1 MVRILQYKR
10 KKIKIMNELI
20 VVSELND
27 DRYSVIDEIADVN
40 ELKDF
45 FKAVE
50 KIQRTLNKNNIEVK
64 EQYEYL
70 LTLMIN
76 QC

>member
-1 MVRILQYKR
+1 
-10 KKIKIMNELI
+10 MNELI
-20 VVSELND
+20 SVSELND
-27 DRYSVIDEIADVN
+27 ERYDVIDKLVIES

-45 FKAVE
+45 FKSVE
-50 KIQRTLNKNNIEVK
+50 KIQRTLNKHDIEVK

>member
-1 MVRILQYKR
+1 
-10 KKIKIMNELI
+10 MNELI

-27 DRYSVIDEIADVN
+27 ERYNVIDKLVIES
-40 ELKDF
+40 ELTEF
-45 FKAVE
+45 FNSVE
-50 KIQRTLNKNNIEVK
+50 KIQNTLMKNNIEAK

>member
-1 MVRILQYKR
+1 
-10 KKIKIMNELI
+10 MNELTDERYDVI
-20 VVSELND
+20 DKLVIESELK
-27 DRYSVIDEIADVN
+27 E
-40 ELKDF
+40 F
-45 FKAVE
+45 FKSVE
-50 KIQRTLNKNNIEVK
+50 KIQRTLNKHDIEAK

>member
-1 MVRILQYKR
+1 
-10 KKIKIMNELI
+10 MNELI
-20 VVSELND
+20 SVSELND
-27 DRYSVIDEIADVN
+27 ERYDIIDKLVIES
-40 ELKDF
+40 ELKEF
-45 FKAVE
+45 FKSVE
-50 KIQRTLNKNNIEVK
+50 KIQRTLNKHDIEAK

>member
-1 MVRILQYKR
+1 MKN
-10 KKIKIMNELI
+10 MNELI
-20 VVSELND
+20 SVSEVND
-27 DRYSVIDEIADVN
+27 ERYEIIDKLVIGS

-45 FKAVE
+45 FKSVE
-50 KIQRTLNKNNIEVK
+50 KIQKTLNKHNIEAK

>member
-1 MVRILQYKR
+1 
-10 KKIKIMNELI
+10 MNELI

-27 DRYSVIDEIADVN
+27 ERYDVIDKLVIES
-40 ELKDF
+40 ELTEF
-45 FKAVE
+45 FNSVE
-50 KIQRTLNKNNIEVK
+50 KIQNTLMKNNIEAK

>member
-1 MVRILQYKR
+1 
-10 KKIKIMNELI
+10 MNELI
-20 VVSELND
+20 SISELND
-27 DRYSVIDEIADVN
+27 ERYDVIDKLVIDS

-45 FKAVE
+45 FKSVE
-50 KIQRTLNKNNIEVK
+50 KIQRTLNKHDIEAK

>member
-1 MVRILQYKR
+1 
-10 KKIKIMNELI
+10 MNELTDERYDVI
-20 VVSELND
+20 DKLTIESEL
-27 DRYSVIDEIADVN
+27 IE
-40 ELKDF
+40 F
-45 FKAVE
+45 FNSVE
-50 KIQRTLNKNNIEVK
+50 KIQNTLMKNNIEAK

>member
-1 MVRILQYKR
+1 
-10 KKIKIMNELI
+10 MNELTDERYDVI
-20 VVSELND
+20 DKLVIESEL
-27 DRYSVIDEIADVN
+27 IE
-40 ELKDF
+40 F
-45 FKAVE
+45 FNSVE
-50 KIQRTLNKNNIEVK
+50 KIQNTLIKNNIEAK

>member
-1 MVRILQYKR
+1 
-10 KKIKIMNELI
+10 MNELI

-27 DRYSVIDEIADVN
+27 ERYDVIDKIVVKS
-40 ELKDF
+40 ELTEF
-45 FKAVE
+45 FNAVE
-50 KIQRTLNKNNIEVK
+50 KIQNTLMKNNIEAK

>member
-1 MVRILQYKR
+1 
-10 KKIKIMNELI
+10 MNELI
-20 VVSELND
+20 IVSELND
-27 DRYSVIDEIADVN
+27 ERYDVIDKLIIDS

-45 FKAVE
+45 FKSVE
-50 KIQRTLNKNNIEVK
+50 KIQRTLNKHDIEAK

>member
-1 MVRILQYKR
+1 MKRFKVIKR
-10 KKIKIMNELI
+10 KLN
-20 VVSELND
+20 SEFAKL
-27 DRYSVIDEIADVN
+27 
-40 ELKDF
+40 
-45 FKAVE
+45 
-50 KIQRTLNKNNIEVK
+50 TTNNIEAK

>member
-1 MVRILQYKR
+1 
-10 KKIKIMNELI
+10 MNKLI
-20 VVSELND
+20 SVSELND
-27 DRYSVIDEIADVN
+27 ERYDVIDKLAIES
-40 ELKDF
+40 ELIEF
-45 FKAVE
+45 FNSIE
-50 KIQRTLNKNNIEVK
+50 KIQNTLIKNNIEAK

>member
-1 MVRILQYKR
+1 
-10 KKIKIMNELI
+10 MNELI
-20 VVSELND
+20 SVSELND
-27 DRYSVIDEIADVN
+27 ERYDVIDKLVIDS

-45 FKAVE
+45 FKSVE
-50 KIQRTLNKNNIEVK
+50 KIQRTLNKHDIEAK

>member
-1 MVRILQYKR
+1 
-10 KKIKIMNELI
+10 MNELTDERYDVI
-20 VVSELND
+20 DKLVIKSEL
-27 DRYSVIDEIADVN
+27 IE
-40 ELKDF
+40 F
-45 FKAVE
+45 FNSVE
-50 KIQRTLNKNNIEVK
+50 KIQNTLMKNNIEAK

>member
-1 MVRILQYKR
+1 
-10 KKIKIMNELI
+10 MNELI
-20 VVSELND
+20 SVSELND
-27 DRYSVIDEIADVN
+27 DRYEVIDNIVDVS

-45 FKAVE
+45 FKSVE
-50 KIQRTLNKNNIEVK
+50 TIQKRLMRHNIEAK

>member
-1 MVRILQYKR
+1 
-10 KKIKIMNELI
+10 MNELTDERYDVI
-20 VVSELND
+20 DKLVIESEL
-27 DRYSVIDEIADVN
+27 IE
-40 ELKDF
+40 F
-45 FKAVE
+45 FNSVE
-50 KIQRTLNKNNIEVK
+50 KIQNTLMKNNIEAK

>member
-1 MVRILQYKR
+1 MKN
-10 KKIKIMNELI
+10 MNELI
-20 VVSELND
+20 SVSEVND
-27 DRYSVIDEIADVN
+27 ERYEIIDKLVIDS

-45 FKAVE
+45 FKSVE
-50 KIQRTLNKNNIEVK
+50 KIQKTLNKHNIEAK

>member
-1 MVRILQYKR
+1 
-10 KKIKIMNELI
+10 MNELI

-27 DRYSVIDEIADVN
+27 ERYDVIDKFVVES
-40 ELKDF
+40 ELTEF
-45 FKAVE
+45 FNAVE
-50 KIQRTLNKNNIEVK
+50 KIQNTLMKNNIEAK

>member
-1 MVRILQYKR
+1 MKN
-10 KKIKIMNELI
+10 MNELI
-20 VVSELND
+20 SVSEVSD
-27 DRYSVIDEIADVN
+27 ERYEIIDKLVIGS

-45 FKAVE
+45 FRSVE
-50 KIQRTLNKNNIEVK
+50 KIQKTLNKHNIEAK

>member
-1 MVRILQYKR
+1 
-10 KKIKIMNELI
+10 MNELI
-20 VVSELND
+20 VLSELND
-27 DRYSVIDEIADVN
+27 ERYVVIDKLVVKS
-40 ELKDF
+40 ELTEF
-45 FKAVE
+45 FNAVE
-50 KIQRTLNKNNIEVK
+50 KIQKTLMKNNIEAK

>member
-1 MVRILQYKR
+1 
-10 KKIKIMNELI
+10 MNELI
-20 VVSELND
+20 SVSELND
-27 DRYSVIDEIADVN
+27 ERYDVIDKLVIES

-45 FKAVE
+45 FKSVE
-50 KIQRTLNKNNIEVK
+50 KIQRTLNKHDIEAK

>member
-1 MVRILQYKR
+1 
-10 KKIKIMNELI
+10 MNELI

-27 DRYSVIDEIADVN
+27 ERYDVIDKLVVES
-40 ELKDF
+40 ELTEF
-45 FKAVE
+45 FNAVE
-50 KIQRTLNKNNIEVK
+50 KIQKTLMKNNIEAK

>member
-1 MVRILQYKR
+1 
-10 KKIKIMNELI
+10 MNKLI
-20 VVSELND
+20 SVSEVND
-27 DRYSVIDEIADVN
+27 KRYEVIDKLVDKN

-50 KIQRTLNKNNIEVK
+50 TIQKRLDKHDIEAK

>member
-1 MVRILQYKR
+1 
-10 KKIKIMNELI
+10 MNELI

-27 DRYSVIDEIADVN
+27 ERYDVIDKFVVKS
-40 ELKDF
+40 ELTEF

-50 KIQRTLNKNNIEVK
+50 KIQNTLMKNNIEAK

>member
-1 MVRILQYKR
+1 
-10 KKIKIMNELI
+10 MNELI
-20 VVSELND
+20 SVSELND
-27 DRYSVIDEIADVN
+27 DRYEVIDNIVDVS

-45 FKAVE
+45 FKSVE
-50 KIQRTLNKNNIEVK
+50 TIQKRLNRHNIEAK

>member
-1 MVRILQYKR
+1 
-10 KKIKIMNELI
+10 MNELI

-27 DRYSVIDEIADVN
+27 ERYDVIDKLVVKS
-40 ELKDF
+40 ELIEF
-45 FKAVE
+45 FNAVE
-50 KIQRTLNKNNIEVK
+50 KIQNTLMKNNIEAK

>member
-1 MVRILQYKR
+1 
-10 KKIKIMNELI
+10 MNELI

-27 DRYSVIDEIADVN
+27 ERYDVIDKLVVES
-40 ELKDF
+40 ELTEF
-45 FKAVE
+45 FNAVE
-50 KIQRTLNKNNIEVK
+50 KIQNTLMKNNIEAK

>member
-1 MVRILQYKR
+1 
-10 KKIKIMNELI
+10 MNELI
-20 VVSELND
+20 SVSELND
-27 DRYSVIDEIADVN
+27 ERYDVIDKLVIES
-40 ELKDF
+40 ELKEF
-45 FKAVE
+45 FKSVE
-50 KIQRTLNKNNIEVK
+50 KIQRTLNKHGIEAK

>member
-1 MVRILQYKR
+1 
-10 KKIKIMNELI
+10 MNELTDERYDVI
-20 VVSELND
+20 DKFAIESEL
-27 DRYSVIDEIADVN
+27 IE
-40 ELKDF
+40 F
-45 FKAVE
+45 FNSVE
-50 KIQRTLNKNNIEVK
+50 KIQNTLMKNNIEAK

>member
-1 MVRILQYKR
+1 
-10 KKIKIMNELI
+10 MNKLI

-27 DRYSVIDEIADVN
+27 ERYDVIDKFVVKS
-40 ELKDF
+40 ELTEF

-50 KIQRTLNKNNIEVK
+50 KIQNTLMKNNIEAK

>member
-1 MVRILQYKR
+1 MYNQNK
-10 KKIKIMNELI
+10 LI
-20 VVSELND
+20 VVSEIND
-27 DRYSVIDEIADVN
+27 ERYEVIDKLVVDS

-45 FKAVE
+45 FTSVE
-50 KIQRTLNKNNIEVK
+50 KIQKTLNKHNIEAK

>member
-1 MVRILQYKR
+1 
-10 KKIKIMNELI
+10 MNNLI
-20 VVSELND
+20 TVSELND
-27 DRYSVIDEIADVN
+27 ERYEVIDNLISEN
-40 ELKDF
+40 EVDNF
-45 FKAVE
+45 CNAVE
-50 KIQRTLNKNNIEVK
+50 SIQNILMKNNIDAK

>member
-1 MVRILQYKR
+1 
-10 KKIKIMNELI
+10 MNNLI
-20 VVSELND
+20 TVSELND
-27 DRYSVIDEIADVN
+27 ERYEVIDNLISKN
-40 ELKDF
+40 EVDDF
-45 FKAVE
+45 CNAVE
-50 KIQRTLNKNNIEVK
+50 SIQNILIKNNIDAK

>member
-1 MVRILQYKR
+1 MKN
-10 KKIKIMNELI
+10 MNELI
-20 VVSELND
+20 SVSEVND
-27 DRYSVIDEIADVN
+27 ERYEIIDKLVIGS

-45 FKAVE
+45 FKSVE
-50 KIQRTLNKNNIEVK
+50 KIQRTLSKHNIEAK

>member
-1 MVRILQYKR
+1 
-10 KKIKIMNELI
+10 MNELI

-27 DRYSVIDEIADVN
+27 ERYDVIYKFVVKS
-40 ELKDF
+40 ELTEF

-50 KIQRTLNKNNIEVK
+50 KIQNTLMKNNIEAK

>member
-1 MVRILQYKR
+1 
-10 KKIKIMNELI
+10 MNELI
-20 VVSELND
+20 SVSEVND
-27 DRYSVIDEIADVN
+27 ERYEIIDKLVIGS

-45 FKAVE
+45 FKSVE
-50 KIQRTLNKNNIEVK
+50 KIQKTLNKHNIEVK